1 MGEPIKLIFL
11 EKIVQI
17 IQQQNLIAQA
27 ADTGNYLTDQLVK
40 LEKMYP
46 MLMNSTRGKGM
57 FIAFDILQNKREKL
71 VKEMLQKGKELI
83 H

>member
-71 VKEMLQKGKELI
+71 VKEMLQKGKGLI

>member
-1 MGEPIKLIFL
+1 MGDPIRLIFL
-11 EKIVQI
+11 EKVVQI
-17 IQQQNLIAQA
+17 VQQQNLIAQA
-27 ADTGNYLTDQLVK
+27 ADTGNYLIDQLMK

-71 VKEMLQKGKELI
+71 VKEMLQKGNGLLY
-83 H
+83 